1 MITVYTRPGCGDCV
15 ATKVWLRKH
24 GLPFTEV
31 AAVTALPF
39 GYRSLPVVV
48 CGDEHWSGF
57 RLNRLLA
64 LAHD

>member
-1 MITVYTRPGCGDCV
+1 V